1 MVEITWTPFALDD
14 LQSIYDYIA
23 QDSPTY
29 ASRYIDKLV
38 DRVDILIEY
47 PEAGRIVP
55 EFEDES
61 IRELIEGS
69 YRIIYK
75 IKSFD
80 EIGVLRVHHSA
91 VHAFFPNYFYC

>member
-1 MVEITWTPFALDD
+1 
-14 LQSIYDYIA
+14 LQVCPYVGGPAKY
-23 QDSPTY
+23 
-29 ASRYIDKLV
+29 DKLV
-38 DRVDILIEY
+38 DRVDILIEH

-80 EIGVLRVHHSA
+80 ELGVLRVHHSA
-91 VHAFFPNYFYC
+91 RLLK

>member
-23 QDSPTY
+23 NDSPTY
-29 ASRYIDKLV
+29 AGRYTDKLIE
-38 DRVDILIEY
+38 RVDILIEN
-47 PEAGRIVP
+47 PKAGRVVP
-55 EFEDES
+55 ELENEL

-75 IKSFD
+75 ITSFN
-80 EIGVLRVHHSA
+80 EIGILRIHHSA
-91 VHAFFPNYFYC
+91 RLLKFYLE

>member
-1 MVEITWTPFALDD
+1 MVEIIWTPFALED

-23 QDSPTY
+23 KDSPYY
-29 ASRYIDKLV
+29 ANRFIDKLV
-38 DRVDILIEY
+38 DRVDILIDH

-55 EFEDES
+55 EFENEL

-75 IKSFD
+75 INSIT
-80 EIGVLRVHHSA
+80 EIGIVRIHHSA
-91 VHAFFPNYFYC
+91 RLLR

>member
-1 MVEITWTPFALDD
+1 MVEVTWTPFALDD

-38 DRVDILIEY
+38 DRVDILIEH

-75 IKSFD
+75 IKSID
-80 EIGVLRVHHSA
+80 EIGMLRIHHSA
-91 VHAFFPNYFYC
+91 RVSSIKKCNKS

>member
-1 MVEITWTPFALDD
+1 MVEIIWTPFALED

-38 DRVDILIEY
+38 DRVDILIAH
-47 PEAGRIVP
+47 PEAGRVVP

-69 YRIIYK
+69 YRLVYKVRSIDEVAII
-75 IKSFD
+75 
-80 EIGVLRVHHSA
+80 RVHHSA
-91 VHAFFPNYFYC
+91 QLLK